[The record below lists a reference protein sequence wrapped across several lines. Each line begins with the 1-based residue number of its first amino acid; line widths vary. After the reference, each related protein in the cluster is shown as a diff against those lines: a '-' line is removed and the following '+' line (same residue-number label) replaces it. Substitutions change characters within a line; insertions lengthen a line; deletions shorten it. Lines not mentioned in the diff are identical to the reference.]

1 MMYLSPDE
9 EDFMKE
15 ILQDY
20 LELFGHAPVLNK
32 KQRQERHRRLRQ
44 WMAKSY
50 ALPASGEL
58 IPFLKQNA
66 PICSRPFAEKVILP
80 NLVLEYRQGG
90 TQLFA
95 FLCSLGL
102 ESNLLHES
110 ITLLCGQ
117 ERISPHKLLTL
128 LTERDP
134 ENTDFLRV
142 LYQILTDEL
151 YYCVHE
157 LPIGILD
164 ESDLSLCELA
174 SAWRDAARK
183 LGLDREREAKEYLS
197 LFQAWEEYRKEK
209 ESDPSS
215 KDFEAYLARHHI
227 PWRQFFRNEN

>member
-9 EDFMKE
+9 ENFMKE

-20 LELFGHAPVLNK
+20 LELFDHAPVLNK

-50 ALPASGEL
+50 DLPASGEL
-58 IPFLKQNA
+58 IPFLQQNA

-80 NLVLEYRQGG
+80 NLVLECRQGG

-102 ESNLLHES
+102 ESNLLHEN
-110 ITLLCGQ
+110 IALLCGQ
-117 ERISPHKLLTL
+117 ELISPHKLLTL

-134 ENTDFLRV
+134 ENTDFLHV

-151 YYCVHE
+151 HYCIHE

-164 ESDLSLCELA
+164 ESDLSPCELV
-174 SAWRDAARK
+174 SAWQDTAQK
-183 LGLDREREAKEYLS
+183 LGLDKQADAQEYLA
-197 LFQAWEEYRKEK
+197 LFHAWEAYRK

-215 KDFEAYLARHHI
+215 KDFEAYLARHYI
-227 PWRQFFRNEN
+227 PWRQFFRYGD

>member
-1 MMYLSPDE
+1 
-9 EDFMKE
+9 MKE

-32 KQRQERHRRLRQ
+32 KQRQERHRRLQQ

-50 ALPASGEL
+50 DLPATGEL

-66 PICSRPFAEKVILP
+66 PICSHPFAEKVILP

-110 ITLLCGQ
+110 LTLLCGQ
-117 ERISPHKLLTL
+117 ERISPHKLMTL

-164 ESDLSLCELA
+164 ESDPSPDESDLSLCELA
-174 SAWRDAARK
+174 HVWQDTARK
-183 LGLDREREAKEYLS
+183 LGLDKQAKAKEYLAV
-197 LFQAWEEYRKEK
+197 FHAWEKYLKERQLH
-209 ESDPSS
+209 SFHG
-215 KDFEAYLARHHI
+215 DFETYLTDAQI
-227 PWRQFFRNEN
+227 PWQNFFPDSKIKR